1 MASTVVF
8 DIKPVANWD
17 DSSAVWDATDDIQPG
32 DSNCSELWKLTATMI
47 ACVEMQG
54 DASRKFD
61 TSDTVGDFILD
72 YTTYKMHAK
81 FGETSETDTAFKFN
95 EIDVNFAD
103 LLAAETN
110 FAHFG
115 YSAAGLSVIGS
126 LFAMLG

>member
-1 MASTVVF
+1 MAG
-8 DIKPVANWD
+8 A
-17 DSSAVWDATDDIQPG
+17 DSI
-32 DSNCSELWKLTATMI
+32 CSELWKLTATSI

-54 DASRKFD
+54 DLSRKFD
-61 TSDTVGDFILD
+61 TGDITGDFILD

-81 FGETSETDTAFKFN
+81 FGNIADTDTAFKFN

-115 YSAAGLSVIGS
+115 YSAACLSVLGS